1 MMRNLTLST
10 LSTAVFNKTLPNLTC
25 SEELESTT
33 EEAMRYFISVC
44 LAIIITISIAGNL
57 MVVIAFKVNKHLQTV
72 SNSFILS
79 LAASDLITTIFVMP
93 YDLHIIL
100 TKHVW
105 EYGET
110 LCKFYTTVYLISA
123 PASTLN
129 LLAVSIDRFRLI
141 RDPFAYKRQTTPF
154 RALLVVMFIWVYST
168 IIALLPLMGWQDST
182 PWPDDTNPNC
192 TVRDNKNTKCY
203 FAIAWHYS
211 VMVSVLNFVIPPLIM
226 SVIYFRIYLI
236 AKGHIE
242 RIHRLESATPNGRAS
257 LTGMTH
263 SANNSRRSS
272 RAGSCS
278 PIQIE
283 MHFNGSN
290 YLTVPHANGNFPP
303 VGEKDV
309 HANHKNGHE
318 HRNSLLASTDFKHAR
333 VQDEHA
339 KAATEHAKMDTEHE
353 EIALMHERKNSTN
366 GQIVTA
372 HERKNSTMGTTE
384 QVHVTRRNNNGKRK
398 SRLFSIN
405 GTSMLRKNLKAAKS
419 LAIIVGAFFL
429 CWYPHTIVSMVV
441 NSCIRLELP
450 CTLPPVY
457 VENLLLIIGFVNSM
471 INPFLYGLH
480 NKEFKKTYKRI
491 LRWK

>member
-1 MMRNLTLST
+1 M
-10 LSTAVFNKTLPNLTC
+10 FNKTLPNVTC
-25 SEELESTT
+25 SEESESKT

-44 LAIIITISIAGNL
+44 LAIIITVSIAGNSL
-57 MVVIAFKVNKHLQTV
+57 VVIAFKVNKHLQTV

-100 TKHVW
+100 TKNVW
-105 EYGET
+105 EYGQT

-154 RALLVVMFIWVYST
+154 RALLVIVFIWLYST

-182 PWPDDTNPNC
+182 PWPDDTSSNC
-192 TVRDNKNTKCY
+192 TVRSNKNKKCY

-226 SVIYFRIYLI
+226 SVIYFKIYLI

-242 RIHRLESATPNGRAS
+242 RIHRLESATLNGRAS
-257 LTGMTH
+257 LTGMSH
-263 SANNSRRSS
+263 SANNSCRSS

-278 PIQIE
+278 PIQLE
-283 MHFNGSN
+283 THFNGSN
-290 YLTVPHANGNFPP
+290 YLTVPHVNGNLPH
-303 VGEKDV
+303 VGGKGG
-309 HANHKNGHE
+309 HANHRNEHE
-318 HRNSLLASTDFKHAR
+318 QRDSMLANTDSAPAR
-333 VQDEHA
+333 VEDEHT
-339 KAATEHAKMDTEHE
+339 KAHTEHE

-366 GQIVTA
+366 GKMATAHERENSTNGKMATA
-372 HERKNSTMGTTE
+372 HERKNSTMGNLE
-384 QVHVTRRNNNGKRK
+384 HAHVTRRNNNGKRR

-441 NSCIRLELP
+441 NSCTRLQLS
-450 CTLPPVY
+450 CKLPPVY

-480 NKEFKKTYKRI
+480 NKEFKKTYKQI